1 MFPIITPQML
11 NLPESVQAPSLTR
24 LPWPEGS
31 IISARL
37 MASDIPGTAL
47 LILGSYRLL
56 AEVPPNIPM
65 GEIWMQLMN
74 REMPARFRL
83 LSNTQAL
90 YLLIGMLETE
100 HPETPKTASSHSPPL
115 PGTIKQS
122 AGELPEWPHLNNP
135 QRHDG
140 KGALPWHGEA
150 ASDGNALLWYDQ
162 TDEQP
167 RGMLHRHIDD
177 DYFILSGRVDLDELN
192 AMAFSLQGSLGEQ
205 SNDVTPAWKLRLHT
219 TQNQQLGEL
228 RDAFADW
235 LQQQHDAFPNVSGEL
250 EYGLPDGGPGG
261 LSERTA

>member
-1 MFPIITPQML
+1 M
-11 NLPESVQAPSLTR
+11 PENVQAPSLTR
-24 LPWPEGS
+24 LPWPNGS

-56 AEVPPNIPM
+56 AEVPPNMPM
-65 GEIWMQLMN
+65 GEVWMQLMN

-90 YLLIGMLETE
+90 YLLVGMLETA
-100 HPETPKTASSHSPPL
+100 HPKGAKEASAHSPLIPQ
-115 PGTIKQS
+115 TSKQES
-122 AGELPEWPHLNNP
+122 GERPEWPHMNNP

-150 ASDGNALLWYDQ
+150 ASDGNALLWYDK

-192 AMAFSLQGSLGEQ
+192 AVAFSLQGKLDEQ
-205 SNDVTPAWKLRLHT
+205 TTDAIPAWKLRLHT
-219 TQNQQLGEL
+219 AQNRQLGEL
-228 RDAFADW
+228 RDAFTAW

-261 LSERTA
+261 LSEHTA